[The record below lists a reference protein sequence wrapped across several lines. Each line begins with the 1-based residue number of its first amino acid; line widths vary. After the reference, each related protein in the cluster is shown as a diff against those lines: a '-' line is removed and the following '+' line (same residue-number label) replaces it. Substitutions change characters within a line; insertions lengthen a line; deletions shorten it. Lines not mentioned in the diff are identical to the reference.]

1 MLCSLWDLSSLIR
14 DQTRQWPLDL
24 TSGPLGNS
32 PNSFIYLEDYL
43 KWCLHHIA
51 HAPDSISNVC
61 GGKLKRLLMAFG
73 LPQAL
78 LGCFQQTTGKLVWR
92 PARHHLI
99 IISFPFAIAFTSSV
113 TSAVKNLPTM
123 WELQEMW
130 VWSLG
135 WEDPLE
141 EGTATTPVLSPG
153 KSHGREAWRAIVHRV
168 SKRGGHDLAWHSM
181 V

>member
-14 DQTRQWPLDL
+14 DQTWQWPLDL

-99 IISFPFAIAFTSSV
+99 IISFPFAIAFTSPV
-113 TSAVKNLPTM
+113 TSAVKNSQCGSCRRCGFDP
-123 WELQEMW
+123 WVGKIPWRREQQPLQCYL
-130 VWSLG
+130 LG
-135 WEDPLE
+135 NPMAEK
-141 EGTATTPVLSPG
+141 PG
-153 KSHGREAWRAIVHRV
+153 G
-168 SKRGGHDLAWHSM
+168 L
-181 V
+181 